1 MKKTFRSENL
11 TARENSSLCEK
22 ICFYD
27 EVIQTRKLNQQEAI
41 IVKTNLQ
48 ELKKVTTD
56 KDAIASIRDLLKKVR
71 PLAN

>member
-56 KDAIASIRDLLKKVR
+56 KDAIASIRDLLDRKSVV
-71 PLAN
+71 

>member
-48 ELKKVTTD
+48 ELLKVATD

-71 PLAN
+71 PIAN

>member
-27 EVIQTRKLNQQEAI
+27 EVIQTRELNQQEAI
-41 IVKTNLQ
+41 HVKDRLQ
-48 ELKKVTTD
+48 ELLEVATD
-56 KDAIASIRDLLKKVR
+56 KDATQAIKDLIRAVK
-71 PLAN
+71 PLTF